1 MSMKGYSRYLSIKS
15 LDPLQLLG
23 VEILKTQRFG
33 GNLYNLEVTPV
44 KDDLDNSPDVR
55 ERSQNV

>member
-23 VEILKTQRFG
+23 VEILKTQRFVEF
-33 GNLYNLEVTPV
+33 LYNLKVTPV